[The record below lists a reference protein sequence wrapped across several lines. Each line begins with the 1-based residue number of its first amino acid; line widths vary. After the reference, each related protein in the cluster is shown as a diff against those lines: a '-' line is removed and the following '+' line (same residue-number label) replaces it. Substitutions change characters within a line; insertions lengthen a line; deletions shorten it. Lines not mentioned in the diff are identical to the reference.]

1 MNLSQFLSIFKAR
14 WWVAVL
20 VLLLTVGTTIAVSLI
35 LPKQYTASASVV
47 IDVKPDPI
55 AGQFAGMLA
64 PSYVA
69 TQVDV
74 VLSDR
79 VARRVVRNLKLADNP
94 QIRAD
99 WLEETGGQGDIE
111 AWVAGRF
118 KPNLDVRPSRESN
131 VISISYRAPD
141 PNFAAALANAF
152 VQAYIDTA
160 IELRVDPA
168 KQYSNF
174 FDQRAKEARD
184 ALEKA
189 QGRVSAFQKEKGII
203 ATDERL
209 DIESARL
216 SELSSQ
222 LVMIQALAAESGSR
236 QAQAR
241 GESGDRLQEVLGNPV
256 IGSLKSDLSRNE
268 ARLQELSA
276 RLGDNHPQVIESKAN
291 INTLRARLDAETKK
305 VTGGVGV
312 TANINRQREAE
323 LKASLEAQRAKVLR
337 MKAVRDEGAVLVREM
352 ESAQRAY
359 EAVLSRLNQTSLESQ
374 ATQGNIFVL
383 GQAVPPSD
391 PSSPRVVVNTLLS
404 LVVGMVLAVGA
415 VLALE
420 MLDRRVRAFE
430 DLTATVGLP
439 VLGVMPK
446 PTAQFKLG
454 GKRRLSLMQQRL
466 VNSLP
471 APQKG

>member
-1 MNLSQFLSIFKAR
+1 MNLTQFLSILKAR

-20 VLLLTVGTTIAVSLI
+20 LLVLTVGTTLGVSLL
-35 LPKQYTASASVV
+35 LPKQYTATATVV

-64 PSYVA
+64 PSYMA

-74 VLSDR
+74 IQSDR

-94 QIRAD
+94 QVRAD
-99 WLEETGGQGDIE
+99 WLESTGGQGDIE
-111 AWVAGRF
+111 AWIAGRF
-118 KPNLDVRPSRESN
+118 KTNMDVRPSRESN
-131 VISISYRAPD
+131 VISVSYRAPD
-141 PNFAAALANAF
+141 PGFAAALANAF

-160 IELRVDPA
+160 LELRVDPA
-168 KQYSNF
+168 KQYSTF
-174 FDQRAKEARD
+174 FDQRSKEARE

-189 QGRVSAFQKEKGII
+189 QARVSAFQKEKGII

-209 DIESARL
+209 DIENSRL

-222 LVMIQALAAESGSR
+222 LVMMQAVASESGSR

-241 GESGDRLQEVLGNPV
+241 GESADRMQEVLNNPV
-256 IGSLKSDLSRNE
+256 IGSLKADLSRSE
-268 ARLQELSA
+268 ARLQELNA
-276 RLGDNHPQVIESKAN
+276 RLGDNHPQVVEAKAN
-291 INTLRARLDAETKK
+291 INTLRSRLDAETRR

-312 TANINRQREAE
+312 TASINRQREAE
-323 LKASLEAQRAKVLR
+323 VRASLEAQRTKVLR
-337 MKAVRDEGAVLVREM
+337 MKAVRDEGAVLQREM
-352 ESAQRAY
+352 ENAQRAY
-359 EAVLSRLNQTSLESQ
+359 EMVLARLNQSSLESQ

-383 GQAVPPSD
+383 GQATPPAD
-391 PSSPRVVVNTLLS
+391 PSSPRVVINTLLS
-404 LVVGMVLAVGA
+404 SVVGLLLAIGA
-415 VLALE
+415 VLGLE

-430 DLTATVGLP
+430 DLTTAVGLP

-446 PTAQFKLG
+446 PTASFKLG
-454 GKRRLSLMQQRL
+454 RQRLSLMQQRL
-466 VNSLP
+466 VTSLP

>member
-1 MNLSQFLSIFKAR
+1 MNLTQFLSILKAR

-20 VLLLTVGTTIAVSLI
+20 LLVLTVGTTLGVSLL
-35 LPKQYTASASVV
+35 LPKQYTATATVV

-64 PSYVA
+64 PSYMA

-74 VLSDR
+74 IQSDR

-94 QIRAD
+94 QVRAD
-99 WLEETGGQGDIE
+99 WLEATGGQGDIE
-111 AWVAGRF
+111 AWIAGRF
-118 KPNLDVRPSRESN
+118 KTNMDVRPSRESN
-131 VISISYRAPD
+131 VISVSYRAPD
-141 PNFAAALANAF
+141 PGFAAALANAF

-160 IELRVDPA
+160 LELRVDPA
-168 KQYSNF
+168 KQYSTF
-174 FDQRAKEARD
+174 FDQRSKEARE

-189 QGRVSAFQKEKGII
+189 QARVSAFQKEKGII

-209 DIESARL
+209 DIENSRL

-222 LVMIQALAAESGSR
+222 LVMMQAVASESGSR

-241 GESGDRLQEVLGNPV
+241 GESADRMQEVLNNPV
-256 IGSLKSDLSRNE
+256 IGSLKADLSRSE
-268 ARLQELSA
+268 ARLQELNA
-276 RLGDNHPQVIESKAN
+276 RLGDNHPQVVEAKAN
-291 INTLRARLDAETKK
+291 INTLRSRLDAETRR

-312 TANINRQREAE
+312 TASINRQREAE
-323 LKASLEAQRAKVLR
+323 VRASLEAQRTKVLR
-337 MKAVRDEGAVLVREM
+337 MKAVRDEGAVLQREM
-352 ESAQRAY
+352 ENAQRAY
-359 EAVLSRLNQTSLESQ
+359 EMVLARLNQSSLESQ

-383 GQAVPPSD
+383 GQATPHAD
-391 PSSPRVVVNTLLS
+391 PSSPRVVINTLLS
-404 LVVGMVLAVGA
+404 SVVGLLLAIGA
-415 VLALE
+415 VLGLE

-430 DLTATVGLP
+430 DLTTAVGLP

-446 PTAQFKLG
+446 PTASFKLG
-454 GKRRLSLMQQRL
+454 RQRLSLMQQRL
-466 VNSLP
+466 VTSLP

>member
-1 MNLSQFLSIFKAR
+1 MNLTQFLSILKAR

-20 VLLLTVGTTIAVSLI
+20 LLVLTVGTTLGVSLL
-35 LPKQYTASASVV
+35 LPKQYTATATVV

-64 PSYVA
+64 PSYMA

-74 VLSDR
+74 IQSDR

-94 QIRAD
+94 QVRAD
-99 WLEETGGQGDIE
+99 WLEATGGQGDIE
-111 AWVAGRF
+111 AWIAGRF
-118 KPNLDVRPSRESN
+118 KTNMDVRPSRESN
-131 VISISYRAPD
+131 VISVSYRAPD
-141 PNFAAALANAF
+141 PGFAAALANAF

-160 IELRVDPA
+160 LELRVDPA
-168 KQYSNF
+168 KQYSTF
-174 FDQRAKEARD
+174 FDQRSKEARE

-189 QGRVSAFQKEKGII
+189 QARVSAFQKEKGII

-209 DIESARL
+209 DIENSRL

-222 LVMIQALAAESGSR
+222 LVMMQAVASESGSR

-241 GESGDRLQEVLGNPV
+241 GESADRMQEVLNNPV
-256 IGSLKSDLSRNE
+256 IGSLKADLSRSE
-268 ARLQELSA
+268 ARLQELNA
-276 RLGDNHPQVIESKAN
+276 RLGDNHPQVVEAKAN
-291 INTLRARLDAETKK
+291 INTLRSRLDAETRR

-312 TANINRQREAE
+312 TASINRQREAE
-323 LKASLEAQRAKVLR
+323 VRASLEAQRTKVLR
-337 MKAVRDEGAVLVREM
+337 MKAVRDEGAVLQREM
-352 ESAQRAY
+352 ENAQRAY
-359 EAVLSRLNQTSLESQ
+359 EMVLARLNQSSLESQ

-383 GQAVPPSD
+383 GQATPPAD
-391 PSSPRVVVNTLLS
+391 PSSPRVFVNTLLS
-404 LVVGMVLAVGA
+404 SVMGFVLAIGA
-415 VLALE
+415 VLGLE

-430 DLTATVGLP
+430 DLTTAVGLP

-446 PTAQFKLG
+446 PTASFKLG
-454 GKRRLSLMQQRL
+454 RQRLSLMQQRL
-466 VNSLP
+466 VTSLP

>member
-1 MNLSQFLSIFKAR
+1 MNLTQFLSILKAR

-20 VLLLTVGTTIAVSLI
+20 LLVLTVGTTLGVSLL
-35 LPKQYTASASVV
+35 LPKQYTATATVV

-64 PSYVA
+64 PSYMA

-74 VLSDR
+74 IQSDR

-94 QIRAD
+94 QVRAD
-99 WLEETGGQGDIE
+99 WLEATGGQGDIE
-111 AWVAGRF
+111 AWIAGRF
-118 KPNLDVRPSRESN
+118 KTNMDVRPSRESN
-131 VISISYRAPD
+131 VISVSYRAPD
-141 PNFAAALANAF
+141 PGFAAALANAF

-160 IELRVDPA
+160 LELRVDPA
-168 KQYSNF
+168 KQYSTF
-174 FDQRAKEARD
+174 FDQRSKEARE

-189 QGRVSAFQKEKGII
+189 QARVSAFQKEKGII

-209 DIESARL
+209 DIENSRL

-222 LVMIQALAAESGSR
+222 LVMMQAVASESGSR

-241 GESGDRLQEVLGNPV
+241 GESADRMQEVLNNPV
-256 IGSLKSDLSRNE
+256 IGSLKADLSRSE
-268 ARLQELSA
+268 ARLQELNA
-276 RLGDNHPQVIESKAN
+276 RLGDNHPQVVEAKAN
-291 INTLRARLDAETKK
+291 INTLRSRLDAETRR

-312 TANINRQREAE
+312 TASINRQREAE
-323 LKASLEAQRAKVLR
+323 VRASLEAQRTKVLR
-337 MKAVRDEGAVLVREM
+337 MKAVRDEGAVLQREM
-352 ESAQRAY
+352 ENAQRAY
-359 EAVLSRLNQTSLESQ
+359 EMVLARLNQSSLESQ

-383 GQAVPPSD
+383 GQATPPAD
-391 PSSPRVVVNTLLS
+391 PSSPRVVINTLLS
-404 LVVGMVLAVGA
+404 SVVGLLLAIGA
-415 VLALE
+415 VLGLE

-430 DLTATVGLP
+430 DLTTAVGLP

-446 PTAQFKLG
+446 PTASFKLG
-454 GKRRLSLMQQRL
+454 RQRLSLMQQRL
-466 VNSLP
+466 VTSLP